1 MQIQFGYDAAQAKK
15 GVQAGVVWDS
25 QKLINGHVLIVGK
38 SGTGKTHTLRAML
51 RQLQDGGGGR
61 VRIHVIDAHGDVDIE
76 GASAVKFSEST
87 QYGLNP
93 LEINPDPD
101 FGGVRKRVQSFLA
114 ALNRTS
120 RQLGTRQEACLR
132 SLLQDLYAANG
143 FLEGKPETWGL
154 GGDVRGRAK
163 KHPTLEDAA
172 KFAQFKLKALFL
184 GANTQSVMALEGVSK
199 KMQSL
204 QAKTKAF
211 HKAGAD
217 ADIERL
223 RNEIAKLGQDA
234 CSLFQEHVESMQSGR
249 EFNDLIRYDNKE
261 TLKSVVER
269 IENLNA
275 IGVFK
280 PAKPPFDPS
289 NPVWRYDIRA
299 LSTDEKRL
307 FVSFL
312 LERLFHDATQKGV
325 CSDVRDVI
333 VLDEAHLY
341 IDEDPENPINAIAK
355 EGRKFGLGLFCASQS
370 PTHFSDDFVSNV
382 GAKIILGLDEMFWEG
397 TMRKMRLE
405 RAALEWIVPHRTL
418 IAQLNNRGDPRSKFT
433 WVLLPQAAKRAA

>member
-1 MQIQFGYDAAQAKK
+1 MRIQFGFDAAAAKR
-15 GVQAGVVWDS
+15 GAETPVVWDS

-51 RQLQDGGGGR
+51 RQLQSSGGGR
-61 VRIHVIDAHGDVDIE
+61 VRIHVIDAHGDVHID
-76 GASAVKFSEST
+76 GASSVKFSEST

-93 LEINPDPD
+93 LEINHDPD

-114 ALNRTS
+114 AINRTS
-120 RQLGTRQEACLR
+120 RQLGSRQEACLR

-154 GGDVRGRAK
+154 AGDIRGRAK
-163 KHPTLEDAA
+163 KHPTLDDAA

-184 GANTQSVMALEGVSK
+184 GSNTQSISALESVSK

-211 HKAGAD
+211 NKAGAD
-217 ADIERL
+217 AEIEKL

-234 CSLFQEHVESMQSGR
+234 IALFQEHVESMQSGR
-249 EFNDLIRYDNKE
+249 EFGDLIRYDNKD

-269 IENLNA
+269 VENLNA

-280 PAKPPFDPS
+280 PSKPPFDPG

-299 LSTDEKRL
+299 LATDEKRL

-312 LERLFHDATQKGV
+312 LERLLQEAIQEGV
-325 CSDVRDVI
+325 CSDIRDVI

-405 RAALEWIVPHRTL
+405 RPALEWIVPHRTL
-418 IAQLNNRGDPRSKFT
+418 IAQLNNRGETRSKFT
-433 WVLLPQAAKRAA
+433 WVLLPQSAKKAA